1 MRFKFIELEIP
12 GLVLIEPLIFDDE
25 RGFFLEFYKY
35 SEFNQHGIK
44 EFFVQDNHSKS
55 SYGVLRGLHYQ
66 NPPKDQG
73 KLVRVIKGE
82 IYDVAVDIRRGS
94 PTYGK
99 WIGVNLSERNK
110 QMLYIPPGFAH
121 GFCVL
126 SVEAEVIYKCT
137 NEYDPSL
144 EAGIIWNDPEISI
157 QWPIEEL
164 MISEKDRRWPNLNN
178 ANNYFVYGG
187 VSK

>member
-1 MRFKFIELEIP
+1 MPFKFIELEIP
-12 GLVLIEPLIFDDE
+12 GLVLIEPLVFNDE

-35 SEFNQHGIK
+35 YEFSQHGIK
-44 EFFVQDNHSKS
+44 EFFVQDNHSRS